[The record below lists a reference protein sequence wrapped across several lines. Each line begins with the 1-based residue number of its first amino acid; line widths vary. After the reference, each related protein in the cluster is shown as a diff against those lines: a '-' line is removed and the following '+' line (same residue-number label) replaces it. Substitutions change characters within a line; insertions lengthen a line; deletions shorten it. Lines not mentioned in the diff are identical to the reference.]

1 MSERSFGD
9 APRVLRPVIV
19 VVALIVLLFSAKF
32 FSSLAIDLEWWQEM
46 HQIETWISV
55 FLYGSVPIFGV
66 AVLYFLMF
74 WAAYRLGLRRADS
87 LNRPSAPLNRVIAGG
102 LALLAILLANIMVD
116 SWTVVRYFAGLR
128 LPASSTQYVDPVF
141 HLPLRF
147 YFFELP
153 FYNMLLGVVLAAV
166 IVALIAF
173 WLAAH
178 LGQIRERMPQFAS
191 PGVIELNDLALGGS
205 FDSAFVRVLI
215 VALLVLLAGKF
226 YFDRYDFLVQDHGV
240 YLVGVDWVADHLTLP
255 LQWLLVFSSLAAAG
269 LVLARRPRIAL
280 LFALALPVRFV
291 LPPIV
296 AGVYVRPNE
305 LALEKPYISSH
316 IEATRAAF
324 KLNSGVTEVTL
335 MAQPEVQIDYDRHRG
350 LLGNV
355 RLWDWRAFHDTISQ
369 IQPLR
374 PYIYKDTDVDRYVID
389 GQLRQVLLTP
399 RELDIQ
405 QIGEAGRRWINP
417 HFVYTH
423 GYGVV
428 MAEANRITSDGLPL
442 LFIKNAPPEIQTKS
456 LKLTVPEIYYS
467 EIAHEPVFVNTTQP
481 EFNYPSGSDNVHVK
495 YAGDGGFP
503 ISSLLMRLAAAI
515 HYGDANILLTGNLT
529 PGSRM
534 MIHRQIVDRV
544 SSLAG
549 FLAWDPDPYLVITDA
564 GRLVW
569 TIDGY
574 MTSPHHPYAY
584 EVATDAIGRFNY
596 MRNSVKATVDAYTGE
611 THLYV
616 FDPSDPL
623 IAAYWKL
630 FPNLLEDARR
640 MPADLRRH
648 IRYPEVL
655 FRVQAEIYR
664 SFHMRDPEAFYNRA
678 DYWDIAKTGT
688 KEGAVPASPT
698 YLLATLPKAEAPTAS
713 ADNPEF
719 LLVNQFTPAN
729 KDNLIGM
736 MYARCDGDHYG
747 ELVFQQLSKQ
757 NIIYGPMQIEARINQ
772 DQNISKDLTLWN
784 QQGSQVLRGQPL
796 VLPID
801 NSFLY
806 VEPIYIQASEARMPQ
821 LKKVALAMG
830 NRLAYADT
838 YEQALQEL
846 TAGVT
851 SAPETGQA
859 VAPVSTGQNKQ
870 ALQLNPQKDAIDT
883 LEKVRGHLR
892 RYQELTGQGKWVE
905 AGQELDQIEKLLN
918 QH

>member
-1 MSERSFGD
+1 MSDRLLGEGSRG
-9 APRVLRPVIV
+9 LRPVLIVIALV
-19 VVALIVLLFSAKF
+19 VVLFGAKSL
-32 FSSLAIDLEWWQEM
+32 SSLAIDLEWWQEM

-55 FLYGSVPIFGV
+55 FLYGSVPIFG
-66 AVLYFLMF
+66 AALLYFAMF
-74 WAAYRLGLRRADS
+74 WAAYRLGLRRADAH
-87 LNRPSAPLNRVIAGG
+87 NRPGAPLNRAIVGG
-102 LALLAILLANIMVD
+102 LALLAILFANIMVD

-128 LPASSTQYVDPVF
+128 LPSVGAQYADPVF

-153 FYNMLLGVVLAAV
+153 FYNMLLGIVLAAV
-166 IVALIAF
+166 IVGLIAF

-178 LGQIRERMPQFAS
+178 LGQLRSRMPQFAS

-205 FDSAFVRVLI
+205 FDSAFARVL
-215 VALLVLLAGKF
+215 VVLLLVLLAGKF
-226 YFDRYDFLVQDHGV
+226 YFDRFDFLVQDHGV
-240 YLVGVDWVADHLTLP
+240 YMVGIDWVADHITLP
-255 LQWLLVFSSLAAAG
+255 LQWLLVASALGAAAC
-269 LVLARRPRIAL
+269 VLARRPRIAL
-280 LFALALPVRFV
+280 VFALALPVRFA
-291 LPPIV
+291 LPPVV
-296 AGVYVRPNE
+296 ASIYVRPNE
-305 LALEKPYISSH
+305 LALEKPYIADH
-316 IEATRAAF
+316 IEASRAAF
-324 KLNSGVTEVTL
+324 KLNTGVTEVTL
-335 MAQPEVQIDYDRHRG
+335 AAQPDVPIDYDRHRG
-350 LLGNV
+350 LLSNV

-399 RELDIQ
+399 RELEIQ

-428 MAEANRITSDGLPL
+428 VAEANRITSDGLPM
-442 LFIKNAPPEIQTKS
+442 LFIENAPPEIHTKS

-481 EFNYPSGSDNVHVK
+481 EFNYPSGSENVHVK
-495 YAGDGGFP
+495 YAGRGGFP
-503 ISSLLMRLAAAI
+503 ASSLLLRLAAAV
-515 HYGDANILLTGNLT
+515 HYGDANILLTSNLT
-529 PGSRM
+529 SGSRM
-534 MIHRQIVDRV
+534 MIHRQIIDRL

-574 MTSPHHPYAY
+574 MTSPHHPYAF
-584 EVATDAIGRFNY
+584 EVSTDAMGRFNY
-596 MRNSVKATVDAYTGE
+596 VRNSVKATIDAYSGE

-630 FPNLLEDARR
+630 FPDLLEDAKN

-655 FRVQAEIYR
+655 FRIQAEIYR

-678 DYWDIAKTGT
+678 DLWDIAKTGT
-688 KEGAVPASPT
+688 KEGAVLATPT
-698 YLLATLPKAEAPTAS
+698 YLLATLPTGDAS
-713 ADNPEF
+713 AADKPEF

-747 ELVFQQLSKQ
+747 ELIFQQLSKQ

-796 VLPID
+796 VLPLD

-846 TAGVT
+846 TAGET
-851 SAPETGQA
+851 SAPEAGRA
-859 VAPVSTGQNKQ
+859 DSVASAASQSRLSAPPAQHDP
-870 ALQLNPQKDAIDT
+870 AAT
-883 LEKVRGHLR
+883 LDQIRGHLR
-892 RYQELTGQGKWVE
+892 RYRELAGQGKWVE
-905 AGQELDQIEKLLN
+905 AGQELEQVERLLN